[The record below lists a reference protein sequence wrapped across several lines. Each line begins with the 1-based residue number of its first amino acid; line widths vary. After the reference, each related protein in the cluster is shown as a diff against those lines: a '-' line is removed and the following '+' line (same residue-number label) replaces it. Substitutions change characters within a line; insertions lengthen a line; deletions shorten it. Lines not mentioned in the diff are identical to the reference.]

1 MMQAVGGGEGGPC
14 HGVTEEEAFFG
25 SQLLKQIQKLLLKVN
40 EASGF
45 QSRVSPQWGQV
56 RFSLGWEQK
65 RKQRG

>member
-1 MMQAVGGGEGGPC
+1 MMQAEGAGGGGPC

-45 QSRVSPQWGQV
+45 QSRVSPQ
-56 RFSLGWEQK
+56 
-65 RKQRG
+65 